1 MSDTSNRT
9 PLRPLARILQARAK
23 GENPDSIE
31 RENLRL
37 RHEVL
42 RDRARGRAQLRLFV
56 LAVAFFAAFSLI
68 GARMGLLAAS
78 EPVEPRADVRG
89 NDITALRADI
99 TDRNGR
105 ILATNM
111 MTHALYAHPKDM
123 VDPAGVATDLAAIF
137 PEMNADDLTRRF
149 TDGRSFMWLRRV
161 LSPEQMQ
168 AVHDIGDPGL
178 LFGPREMRLYPNGT
192 LAAHVLGGTSF
203 GAEGVHSAEVIGT
216 AGIEK
221 AMDARLRDP
230 AQAGAPLVLSVDLT
244 VQAAMEEILGAG
256 MLMMNAKGAAGIL
269 MDVKSGEIV
278 AMASLPNFDPN
289 DRPNPVLPKGAEPG
303 DSPLFNRAVQGVY
316 ELGSTFKIFAA
327 AQAMDLGLVNPET
340 MVDANAPMQWG
351 KHKIKEFQGKN
362 YGPLLSVTEVIV
374 KSSNVGTA
382 HIALMIGPERQ
393 QAFLKSL
400 GFFAATPVELIE
412 APGAKPL
419 LPARW
424 PEIVTI
430 TTSYGHGMSAS
441 PLHLA
446 TAYATIANGGITVT
460 PTLLKR
466 TEPMQGVRVM
476 SEQAA
481 DEAVKML
488 RAVVTHG
495 TASLGEVP
503 GYGVAGKTGTADKPK
518 PGGGYHKDK
527 VINTFAAT
535 FPADDPAYVLIVTLD
550 EPVETSGPEPR
561 RTAGWTAVPV
571 AAEVIRRVAPLMG
584 LRPQV
589 EPLPMDGL
597 TAVKN

>member
-1 MSDTSNRT
+1 MIRS

-23 GENPDSIE
+23 GENPDGIE

-37 RHEVL
+37 RNEVA
-42 RDRARGRAQLRLFV
+42 RDRARSRAQLRLLM
-56 LAVAFFAAFSLI
+56 LAVGFFGAFGAI
-68 GARMGLLAAS
+68 GARMGTLAAS
-78 EPVEPRADVRG
+78 VPVEPRGHGGGAEVAA
-89 NDITALRADI
+89 TRADI
-99 TDRNGR
+99 VDRNGR

-111 MTHALYAHPKDM
+111 LTHALYAHPKDM
-123 VDPAGVATDLAAIF
+123 VDPAGTAEKLAAIF
-137 PEMNADDLTRRF
+137 PELKAPDLLRRF
-149 TDGRSFMWLRRV
+149 TDGRSFLWLRRV

-178 LFGPREMRLYPNGT
+178 LFGPREMRLYPNGV
-192 LAAHVLGGTSF
+192 LASHILGGAQF
-203 GAEGVHSAEVIGT
+203 GDESVRSAQVIGT
-216 AGIEK
+216 AGIEM

-230 AQAGAPLVLSVDLT
+230 GQAAVPLTLSIDLT

-256 MLMMNAKGAAGIL
+256 MGMMNAKGAAGIL
-269 MDVKSGEIV
+269 MDVKTGEIV

-289 DRPNPVLPKGAEPG
+289 DRPNPVLPKDAEPG

-327 AQAMDLGLVNPET
+327 AQAIDLGLLTPET
-340 MVDANAPMQWG
+340 LVDANAPMRHG
-351 KHKIKEFQGKN
+351 KYLIKEFQGKN
-362 YGPLLSVTEVIV
+362 YGPLLSVTDVIV

-382 HIALMIGPERQ
+382 HIAMMIGAVRQ
-393 QAFLKSL
+393 QAFFKSL

-412 APGAKPL
+412 AAKAKPL
-419 LPARW
+419 IPAKW

-460 PTLLKR
+460 PTLIRR
-466 TEPMQGVRVM
+466 TAPMVGERVM
-476 SEQAA
+476 SEKTAHAA
-481 DEAVKML
+481 VAML

-495 TASLGEVP
+495 TASLGEVE
-503 GYGVAGKTGTADKPK
+503 GYAVGGKTGTADKPK
-518 PGGGYHKDK
+518 RGGGYYHDK
-527 VINTFAAT
+527 VINTFAAV
-535 FPADDPAYVLIVTLD
+535 FPANDPAYVLIVTLD

-561 RTAGWTAVPV
+561 RTAGWTSVPV
-571 AAEVIRRVAPLMG
+571 AAEIIRRTAPLLG

-589 EPLPMDGL
+589 EPAPQDAV
-597 TAVKN
+597 TAVKQ